1 MRIAVVGAGIA
12 GASCA
17 YAAARRGADTVLI
30 DARLDGRATDAG
42 AGIICP
48 WTAAEPDPAWYEF
61 GCAAA
66 ARYPQL
72 LAELAAAGEADVGY
86 RQAGALRLTG
96 PGEDPGEL
104 ARQVRARAAQFPQA
118 GEITVL
124 DAGAAR
130 AAFPPLRPD
139 AAGVRIGGA
148 ARLDGRRLAA
158 ALRRAAARAGAT
170 VRTGRAELAFRG
182 GQEGGGRDGPA
193 GSPGTAGGPGPD
205 PRPIRGV
212 RVDGELVA
220 ADAVVAAA
228 GAWTGRLLA
237 PAGIRVA
244 VTPQRGQIVHLSVAP
259 APTSDWPVVLPG
271 RSGHYLL
278 AFDDSRVVAG
288 ATRETGAG
296 FDYRVTTAGLAEV
309 LAQALAVAPGLA
321 GATWLE
327 TRVGFRPAGPDPRP
341 LLGPVAG
348 TGERLVIAT
357 GLGATGLTMGP
368 YAGQIAASLALG
380 EPAGLDLAPF
390 DPLRPPPAA
399 ASA

>member
-17 YAAARRGADTVLI
+17 YAAARRGAETVLI
-30 DARLDGRATDAG
+30 DAGLDGRATDAG

-48 WTAAEPDPAWYEF
+48 WTTAEPDPAWYEF

-72 LAELAAAGEADVGY
+72 LAELAAGGEADVGY
-86 RQAGALRLTG
+86 RQAGALRLAG
-96 PGEDPGEL
+96 PGEDPVEL
-104 ARQVRARAAQFPQA
+104 ARQIRARAAQFPQA

-124 DAGAAR
+124 AAGAAR

-139 AAGVRIGGA
+139 AAGLHISGA

-170 VRTGRAELAFRG
+170 VRAGRAELAFRD
-182 GQEGGGRDGPA
+182 GQEGSERRDGRA
-193 GSPGTAGGPGPD
+193 GRPD
-205 PRPIRGV
+205 PRPIQGV
-212 RVDGELVA
+212 LVDGELVA

-228 GAWTGRLLA
+228 GAWTGQLLA
-237 PAGIRVA
+237 PVGIRVA

-259 APTSDWPVVLPG
+259 APSSDWPVVLPG

-296 FDYRVTTAGLAEV
+296 FDYRVTAAGLAEV

-341 LLGPVAG
+341 LLGPVPG
-348 TGERLVIAT
+348 TGGRLVVAT
-357 GLGATGLTMGP
+357 GLGATGLTTGP

-380 EPAGLDLAPF
+380 EPAALDLAPF
-390 DPLRPPPAA
+390 DPLRPGSAA